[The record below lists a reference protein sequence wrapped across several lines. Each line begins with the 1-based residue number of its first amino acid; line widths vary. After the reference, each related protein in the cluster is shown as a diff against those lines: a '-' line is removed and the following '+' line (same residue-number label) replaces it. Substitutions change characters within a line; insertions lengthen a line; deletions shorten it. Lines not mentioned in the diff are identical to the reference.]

1 MSYLVALLIIVL
13 GIWVIYMLS
22 KFIPHLQYRR
32 SFTILIAATLLLS
45 FLKYALGC
53 PQCSLT
59 DFVPDS
65 VWQFWLYNPILSQIS
80 RILGDIFQ
88 PIWQFFMLVI
98 VGLGTPVFVLF
109 FILVYLRE
117 FRRMN
122 MQSRI
127 ALAIAL
133 LICIYAI
140 LNLWNLFLG
149 FWSI

>member
-1 MSYLVALLIIVL
+1 MSYLVALLMIAL
-13 GIWVIYMLS
+13 GIWVIDMLS
-22 KFIPHLQYRR
+22 KLIPHLQYRR
-32 SFTILIAATLLLS
+32 SFTILIAATLLLL

-53 PQCSLT
+53 PQCTLT

-65 VWQFWLYNPILSQIS
+65 VVDFWHNNPVLWNITVF
-80 RILGDIFQ
+80 LGNIFQ
-88 PIWQFFMLVI
+88 PIWSFFMLVI

-109 FILVYLRE
+109 FTLVYLRE
-117 FRRMN
+117 FQRMN

-133 LICIYAI
+133 LFCVYAI

-149 FWSI
+149 FWPI

>member
-1 MSYLVALLIIVL
+1 MRN
-13 GIWVIYMLS
+13 
-22 KFIPHLQYRR
+22 FFH
-32 SFTILIAATLLLS
+32 
-45 FLKYALGC
+45 
-53 PQCSLT
+53 
-59 DFVPDS
+59 
-65 VWQFWLYNPILSQIS
+65 NPILSQIS